1 MSDAK
6 FVDSPGALD
15 FNTGTGSSKSN
26 FFLIFD
32 GTIYVQI
39 SWNNAL
45 SVESNEW
52 LIVENAGP
60 IAAYSE
66 HIKI

>member
-1 MSDAK
+1 MSDTQYL
-6 FVDSPGALD
+6 DSPGALD
-15 FNTGTGSSKSN
+15 FNTGTGSSMSN

-39 SWNNAL
+39 SLNSAL

-60 IAAYSE
+60 IAPYSE